1 MSSFKLKVLLIRQS
15 SVSKIVDRVVKNKFR
30 GYTKLTT
37 GVDILSKDVEFREG
51 EIASLSI
58 WDIETQQRFEFIK
71 NVFYSGTSGV
81 LIFFNLTNR
90 ETYEEA
96 KRIYGEIKE
105 VNGNI
110 PFILI
115 EDNVNLV
122 KSIDSPNLRE
132 EARKFALDE
141 EGIYIE
147 ISQNNVDILEEA
159 IIELT
164 RRIIKERSE

>member
-1 MSSFKLKVLLIRQS
+1 MSSLKIKVLLISQS
-15 SVSKIVDRVVKNKFR
+15 SVGKIVDRVVNNKFQAD
-30 GYTKLTT
+30 YKLTI
-37 GVDILSKDVEFREG
+37 GVDILSKDVEFGDG
-51 EIASLSI
+51 EIATLSI
-58 WDIETQQRFEFIK
+58 WDIGGQQRFETFRST
-71 NVFYSGTSGV
+71 FYKGAAGV

-105 VNGNI
+105 VNSNI

-115 EDNVNLV
+115 GDNVNLV

-159 IIELT
+159 ISELT
-164 RRIIKERSE
+164 HRIIKDWSE